1 MENLDRQENSLED
14 SIYAEQGRFDALR
27 EQAAELDRNE
37 LTPSRLALHRNSE
50 RQTWEGIS

>member
-37 LTPSRLALHRNSE
+37 LTPSRLALPRNSE